1 MARKSRSSKKAR
13 MTKLERNEIERKYE
27 YGQGREYHVAEEQE
41 RYCNR
46 VERYSNQC
54 ENRDVWIHGLDL

>member
-1 MARKSRSSKKAR
+1 MQKRKMRLTKEQIDKMFEAR
-13 MTKLERNEIERKYE
+13 
-27 YGQGREYHVAEEQE
+27 QGREYHLVEEQE

-54 ENRDVWIHGLDL
+54 ESRDVWIHGLDL